1 MIVARIKLG
10 NFRNHSYSSLEF
22 GDGINVLLGDNGEG
36 KTNVLEAISYL
47 SLTKS
52 FYASA
57 DETVV
62 QLGQDGFEVDGG
74 VVTAGGV
81 EHRVRVAYSRARGEK
96 AYEINGTK
104 PERLSDVIG
113 RFPIVILSPENAAIT
128 TGGPGDRRKFV
139 DLVLSQISPAY
150 FETLLEYRRV
160 VRQRNRML
168 FDARLRGTDPGVATE
183 PWDESLASLAGT
195 IVFRRREFVAEFR
208 EYITRAY
215 AILVEGER
223 EEPGI
228 AYISSCLP
236 PESNASSEE
245 IRTNIRQALAG
256 RRSEELRRGTT
267 LVGPHRDDL
276 ALTLAKMP
284 VQQYA
289 SQGQHKTL
297 LVAMKIA
304 EFHFVRERRGEHP
317 ILLLDDVFSE
327 LDAHRAGHILR
338 LSEQLGQTIITT
350 TDERIFAGT
359 VSWNGTHRRFYVEHG
374 TCRPG

>member
-1 MIVARIKLG
+1 MIVAWIRLE
-10 NFRNHSYSSLEF
+10 NFRNHTQSSLEF

-52 FYASA
+52 FYAGA

-62 QLGQDGFEVDGG
+62 QLGQDGFEIDGR

-96 AYEINGTK
+96 AYEINGAK
-104 PERLSDVIG
+104 PERLSEVIG
-113 RFPIVILSPENAAIT
+113 RFPIVILSPENGAIT
-128 TGGPGDRRKFV
+128 TGGPGDRRKFL
-139 DLVLSQISPAY
+139 DLVLSQVSPAY

-168 FDARLRGTDPGVATE
+168 FDARLRGTDPGSATE
-183 PWDESLASLAGT
+183 PWDESLAGLAGT
-195 IVFRRREFVAEFR
+195 IVFRRQEFVEEFR
-208 EYITRAY
+208 EYIDRAY
-215 AILVEGER
+215 RTLVEGKR
-223 EEPGI
+223 EQPGI
-228 AYISSCLP
+228 KYTSSCMP
-236 PESNASSEE
+236 PESNASAED
-245 IRTNIRQALAG
+245 IRANIRQALAR

-267 LVGPHRDDL
+267 LVGPHRDDI
-276 ALTLAKMP
+276 ALTLGEMP

-297 LVAMKIA
+297 LVALKIA

-327 LDAHRAGHILR
+327 LDVHRAAHILQ

-350 TDERIFAGT
+350 TDERIFSET
-359 VSWNGTHRRFYVEHG
+359 VIWNGTHRRFYVEHG
-374 TCRPG
+374 TCRQG

>member
-1 MIVARIKLG
+1 MTVAWIRLEH
-10 NFRNHSYSSLEF
+10 FRNHSQTSLEF

-52 FYASA
+52 FYASG
-57 DETVV
+57 DETVI
-62 QLGQDGFEVDGG
+62 QLGQDGFNIDGG

-81 EHRVRVAYSRARGEK
+81 EHRVRVAYSRTKGEK
-96 AYEINGTK
+96 AYEINGAK
-104 PERLSDVIG
+104 PERLSEVIG
-113 RFPIVILSPENAAIT
+113 RFPIVILSPENGAIT
-128 TGGPGDRRKFV
+128 TGGPADRRKFL

-160 VRQRNRML
+160 VRQRNRIL
-168 FDARLRGTDPGVATE
+168 FDARLRGTDPGGATE
-183 PWDESLASLAGT
+183 PWDESLAGLAGT
-195 IVFRRREFVAEFR
+195 LVFRRHEFVEEFR
-208 EYITRAY
+208 EYIARAY
-215 AILVEGER
+215 GTLVEGER
-223 EEPGI
+223 EQPGI
-228 AYISSCLP
+228 KYTSSCML
-236 PESNASSEE
+236 PESNASAEA
-245 IRTNIRQALAG
+245 IRTNIRHALVR

-276 ALTLAKMP
+276 ALTLGEMP

-297 LVAMKIA
+297 LVALKIA

-327 LDAHRAGHILR
+327 LDAHRAARILQ

-350 TDERIFAGT
+350 TDERIFART
-359 VSWNGTHRRFYVEHG
+359 VNRNDTHRRFYVERG
-374 TCRPG
+374 SCRPG